1 VAIVPSYSGASVTW
15 PHYQHTANDGGGQKS
30 AWLVPCFGR
39 GAPFCGAERS
49 TMMFGA
55 AARRIGRRL
64 ARPGFYAGSRNDK
77 EISPMTRQVVSSGG
91 PFEQIYGYSRAVRVG
106 AQVHVA
112 GTAARGEALAGD
124 AYVQTQNILGTIRS
138 ALEQAG
144 SRVEHVVRT
153 VIYVTDIGDADLVG
167 RAHQEVFGAV
177 RPASTMVQ
185 ISALIR
191 PEMRVEIEAFAVIDE
206 A

>member
-1 VAIVPSYSGASVTW
+1 
-15 PHYQHTANDGGGQKS
+15 
-30 AWLVPCFGR
+30 
-39 GAPFCGAERS
+39 
-49 TMMFGA
+49 
-55 AARRIGRRL
+55 
-64 ARPGFYAGSRNDK
+64 
-77 EISPMTRQVVSSGG
+77 MTRQVVSSGG

-106 AQVHVA
+106 AEVHVA

-144 SRVEHVVRT
+144 ARVEDVVRT
-153 VIYVTDIGDADLVG
+153 VIYITDIGDAELVG
-167 RAHQEVFGAV
+167 RGHREVFAEV

-185 ISALIR
+185 VSALIR
-191 PEMRVEIEAFAVIDE
+191 PEMRVEIEAYAVIDE

>member
-1 VAIVPSYSGASVTW
+1 
-15 PHYQHTANDGGGQKS
+15 
-30 AWLVPCFGR
+30 
-39 GAPFCGAERS
+39 
-49 TMMFGA
+49 
-55 AARRIGRRL
+55 
-64 ARPGFYAGSRNDK
+64 
-77 EISPMTRQVVSSGG
+77 MTRQVVSSGG

-124 AYVQTQNILGTIRS
+124 AYVQTRNILDTIRS
-138 ALEQAG
+138 ALKQAG
-144 SRVEHVVRT
+144 SRVEDVVRT

-206 A
+206 T